1 MRRCYARNAL
11 AARPAAPA
19 ARTPRE
25 RGAAR
30 RTRSASRRSA
40 AAPATKRCAAGVAEG
55 GPPPAQEP
63 KAAAAG
69 RETAE
74 PTMEGS
80 IAMFPHMMTAPTP
93 SVRTTSRRLGA
104 WGPCAAAAMDL
115 RAATAGCGG
124 EVTTSS
130 QTVAEPKP
138 AIYQRSV
145 AEFHTGKA
153 PDVHLRGHAEARV
166 RRCIECEAGRGR
178 EGNGVQRNVRHRR
191 PSRRELGL

>member
-1 MRRCYARNAL
+1 
-11 AARPAAPA
+11 
-19 ARTPRE
+19 
-25 RGAAR
+25 
-30 RTRSASRRSA
+30 
-40 AAPATKRCAAGVAEG
+40 
-55 GPPPAQEP
+55 
-63 KAAAAG
+63 
-69 RETAE
+69 
-74 PTMEGS
+74 MEGS

-93 SVRTTSRRLGA
+93 SVRTTSRRLGV